1 MKEDK
6 NQDFYN
12 ETIEELYTRLESSE
26 NGLTEEEAQKRLQR
40 DGENKLAE
48 QKKKSNI
55 TLFLGQ
61 FNDFMIIL
69 LIFASIFSAV
79 ISYVRH
85 ESYID
90 SIIIIVI
97 VIINAILSFIQ
108 EKKADVAIQE
118 LNKMFVTNNYVIRN
132 GVKESIDVR
141 NIVIGDII
149 ELEAGDYV
157 AADARIISSEG
168 LEINESTLTGESK
181 SIKKDNANINVKKE
195 LYERKNMVFAGC
207 NVTNGHA
214 FVLVCATGMNTELGK
229 IATSLIDKKADITP
243 LQKKVNQ
250 ISKVLTY
257 IVLAIIILMMLLG
270 LWMNHDFF
278 DILMLSISLAVAAIP
293 EGMSSIITIILSLGM
308 ASMAKKN
315 VIIRKMASVE
325 TLGSTDIICSDK
337 TGTIT
342 QNKMLVKSI
351 YVNEK
356 LYNEEENVPDDD
368 LLKWCASLCQNV
380 VKNGDIY
387 IGDETEV
394 SIYKYLEKV
403 NFPLDNAK
411 KRLKEYPFDSDRKM
425 MSTIN
430 DIDGKTYSFTKGSL
444 DSVINNCSYYIE
456 NGKIEKINLEYK
468 QKIYDIEKDQSA
480 KSLRLLAFAFKDME
494 INDPESNMIFIGLIG
509 MMDPPRES
517 VPSAISICHKA
528 GLKPIMITG
537 DSINTAIAI
546 AKAVNI
552 IDIDDKAI
560 EGYEVDKMT
569 DDQLLKAV
577 THYQVYARITPNTK
591 LRIVEALQSQGYV
604 VAMTGDGVND
614 APAIQKA
621 DIGIGMGITGTEVVK
636 KVADCILVD
645 DSFSTIVDGVE
656 EGRRITSNIKKVILY
671 LLAGN
676 IIEVI
681 LVFASMLMNMEMFST
696 LQLLWINLVTD
707 SVPAIMLAFEKPD
720 NDVMSNN
727 PCNRANSSFFTPFL
741 TSKIVIGAIIKSS
754 IMILLFIYFAKTY
767 NANIA
772 GSLMFIF
779 LIVNELLYA
788 LSCRNLKKSVLNKH
802 IFENKRLTL
811 GIGILIL
818 IQIIVLTTRLS
829 QFFVVDNIGI
839 NNILIVLG
847 ICLLLF
853 IISEM
858 VKPLYTKFFKDYT
871 EVKQNE

>member
-1 MKEDK
+1 MREEKK
-6 NQDFYN
+6 LNVYN
-12 ETIEELYTRLESSE
+12 ETIDELYKRLETTE
-26 NGLTEEEAQKRLQR
+26 RGLTDEVAQKRLLR
-40 DGENKLAE
+40 DGENKLTE
-48 QKKKSNI
+48 KKRKSNI
-55 TLFLGQ
+55 ALFFGQ

-79 ISYVRH
+79 ISYIRN
-85 ESYID
+85 ESYVD

-97 VIINAILSFIQ
+97 VVINAILSFIQ

-132 GVKESIDVR
+132 GVKKSIDVR
-141 NIVIGDII
+141 NVVVGDIL

-157 AADARIISSEG
+157 SADARIITSES

-181 SIKKDNANINVKKE
+181 SIKKDNANINTEKE

-214 FVLVCATGMNTELGK
+214 FVVVSSTGMNTELGK
-229 IATSLIDKKADITP
+229 IATSLIDKKSDITP

-250 ISKVLTY
+250 ISKILTY
-257 IVLAIIILMMLLG
+257 IILAIIVIMMAVGLLMK
-270 LWMNHDFF
+270 NDFF

-308 ASMAKKN
+308 TAMAKRN

-351 YVNEK
+351 YVNEQ
-356 LYNEEENVPDDD
+356 LYTDEDNIPNAE
-368 LLKWCASLCQNV
+368 LLMRCAKNCQNV
-380 VKNGDIY
+380 VKNNDIY
-387 IGDETEV
+387 MGDETEV
-394 SIYKYLEKV
+394 SIYKYLEKITNNQV
-403 NFPLDNAK
+403 YVD
-411 KRLKEYPFDSDRKM
+411 KRIKEYPFDSDRKM

-430 DIDGKTYSFTKGSL
+430 QIDNKSYSFTKGSL
-444 DSVINNCSYYIE
+444 DSIINNCTHYIL
-456 NGKIEKINLEYK
+456 NGKMYMMSPEYRQKIFEIEKE
-468 QKIYDIEKDQSA
+468 QSA
-480 KSLRLLAFAFKDME
+480 KSLRLLAFAYKFE
-494 INDPESNMIFIGLIG
+494 NVEYPEEDMIFLGLIG

-517 VPSAISICHKA
+517 VPNAIATCHKA

-546 AKAVNI
+546 AKSVNI
-552 IDIDDKAI
+552 IDTDDKAI
-560 EGYEVDKMT
+560 EGKIVDKMT
-569 DDQLLKAV
+569 DDELVEAV
-577 THYQVYARITPNTK
+577 KYYQVYARISPNTK

-656 EGRRITSNIKKVILY
+656 EGRRITANIKKVILY

-676 IIEVI
+676 IVEVI
-681 LVFASMLMNMEMFST
+681 LVFVSMLLNMEMFTT

-707 SVPAIMLAFEKPD
+707 SIPAIMLAFEKSD
-720 NDVMSNN
+720 SDVMENSPSN
-727 PCNRANSSFFTPFL
+727 RSNSSFFTPFL
-741 TSKIVIGAIIKSS
+741 TSKIVISAIFKSI
-754 IMILLFIYFAKTY
+754 IMIVLFIYYAKTQD
-767 NANIA
+767 ANIA
-772 GSLMFIF
+772 GSLMFIY
-779 LIVNELLYA
+779 LVANELLYS
-788 LSCRNLKKSVLNKH
+788 LSCRNLKKSVLNKNL
-802 IFENKRLTL
+802 FDNKRLSL
-811 GIGILIL
+811 GVGILMIV
-818 IQIIVLTTRLS
+818 QVIVLTTGLS
-829 QFFVVDNIGI
+829 KFFIVDGIGI
-839 NNILIVLG
+839 INVLIVLG
-847 ICLLLF
+847 ICLITFVIGEL
-853 IISEM
+853 IKPIY
-858 VKPLYTKFFKDYT
+858 VKLFKDYT
-871 EVKQNE
+871 EVK

>member
-1 MKEDK
+1 MREEKK
-6 NQDFYN
+6 LNVYN
-12 ETIEELYTRLESSE
+12 ETIDELYKRLETTE
-26 NGLTEEEAQKRLQR
+26 RGLTDEEAQKRLLR
-40 DGENKLAE
+40 DGENKLTE
-48 QKKKSNI
+48 KKRKSNI
-55 TLFLGQ
+55 ALFFGQ

-79 ISYVRH
+79 ISYIRN
-85 ESYID
+85 ESYVD

-97 VIINAILSFIQ
+97 VVINAILSFIQ

-132 GVKESIDVR
+132 GVKKSIDVR
-141 NIVIGDII
+141 NVVVGDIL

-157 AADARIISSEG
+157 SADARIITSEG

-181 SIKKDNANINVKKE
+181 SIKKDNANINTEKE

-214 FVLVCATGMNTELGK
+214 FVVVSSTGMNTELGK
-229 IATSLIDKKADITP
+229 IATSLIDKKSDITP

-257 IVLAIIILMMLLG
+257 IILAIIVIMMAVGLLMK
-270 LWMNHDFF
+270 NDFF

-308 ASMAKKN
+308 TAMAKRN

-351 YVNEK
+351 YVNEQ
-356 LYNEEENVPDDD
+356 LYTDEDNIPNAE
-368 LLKWCASLCQNV
+368 LLMRCAKNCQNV
-380 VKNGDIY
+380 VKNNDIY
-387 IGDETEV
+387 MGDETEV
-394 SIYKYLEKV
+394 SIYKYLEKITNNQV
-403 NFPLDNAK
+403 YVDQ
-411 KRLKEYPFDSDRKM
+411 RIKEYPFDSDRKM

-430 DIDGKTYSFTKGSL
+430 QIDNKSYSFTKGSL
-444 DSVINNCSYYIE
+444 DSIINNCTHYIL
-456 NGKIEKINLEYK
+456 NGKMYMMSPEYRQKIFEIEKE
-468 QKIYDIEKDQSA
+468 QSA
-480 KSLRLLAFAFKDME
+480 KSLRLLAFAYKFE
-494 INDPESNMIFIGLIG
+494 NVEYPEEDMIFLGLIG

-517 VPSAISICHKA
+517 VPNAIATCHKA

-546 AKAVNI
+546 AKSVNI
-552 IDIDDKAI
+552 IDTDDKAI
-560 EGYEVDKMT
+560 EGKIVDKMT
-569 DDQLLKAV
+569 DDELVEAV
-577 THYQVYARITPNTK
+577 KYYQVYARISPNTK

-656 EGRRITSNIKKVILY
+656 EGRRITANIKKVILY

-676 IIEVI
+676 IVEVI
-681 LVFASMLMNMEMFST
+681 LVFVSMLLNMEMFTT

-707 SVPAIMLAFEKPD
+707 SIPAIMLAFEKSD
-720 NDVMSNN
+720 SDVMENSPSN
-727 PCNRANSSFFTPFL
+727 RSNSSFFTPFL
-741 TSKIVIGAIIKSS
+741 TSKIVISAIFKSI
-754 IMILLFIYFAKTY
+754 IMIALFIYYAKTQD
-767 NANIA
+767 ANIA
-772 GSLMFIF
+772 GSLMFIY
-779 LIVNELLYA
+779 LVANELLYS
-788 LSCRNLKKSVLNKH
+788 LSCRNLKKSVLNKNL
-802 IFENKRLTL
+802 FDNKRLSL
-811 GIGILIL
+811 GVGILMIV
-818 IQIIVLTTRLS
+818 QVIVLTTGLS
-829 QFFVVDNIGI
+829 KFFIVDGIGI
-839 NNILIVLG
+839 INVLIVLG
-847 ICLLLF
+847 ICLITFVIGEL
-853 IISEM
+853 IKPIY
-858 VKPLYTKFFKDYT
+858 VKLFKDYT
-871 EVKQNE
+871 EVK

>member
-1 MKEDK
+1 MREEKK
-6 NQDFYN
+6 LNVYN
-12 ETIEELYTRLESSE
+12 ETIDELYKRLETTE
-26 NGLTEEEAQKRLQR
+26 RGLTDEEAQKRLLR
-40 DGENKLAE
+40 DGENKLTE
-48 QKKKSNI
+48 KKRKSNI
-55 TLFLGQ
+55 ALFFGQ

-79 ISYVRH
+79 ISYIRN
-85 ESYID
+85 ESYVD

-97 VIINAILSFIQ
+97 VVINAILSFIQ

-132 GVKESIDVR
+132 GVKKSIDVR
-141 NIVIGDII
+141 NVVVGDIL

-157 AADARIISSEG
+157 SADARIITSES

-181 SIKKDNANINVKKE
+181 SIKKDNANINTEKE

-214 FVLVCATGMNTELGK
+214 FVVVSSTGMNTELGK
-229 IATSLIDKKADITP
+229 IATSLIDKKSDITP

-257 IVLAIIILMMLLG
+257 IILAIIVIMMAVGLLMK
-270 LWMNHDFF
+270 NDFF

-308 ASMAKKN
+308 TAMAKRN

-351 YVNEK
+351 YVNEQ
-356 LYNEEENVPDDD
+356 LYTDEDNIPNAE
-368 LLKWCASLCQNV
+368 LLMRCAKNCQNV
-380 VKNGDIY
+380 VKNNDIY
-387 IGDETEV
+387 MGDETEV
-394 SIYKYLEKV
+394 SIYKYLEKITNNQV
-403 NFPLDNAK
+403 YVDQ
-411 KRLKEYPFDSDRKM
+411 RIKEYPFDSDRKM

-430 DIDGKTYSFTKGSL
+430 QIDNKSYSFTKGSL
-444 DSVINNCSYYIE
+444 DSIINNCTHYIL
-456 NGKIEKINLEYK
+456 NGKMYMMSPEYRQKIFEIEKE
-468 QKIYDIEKDQSA
+468 QSA
-480 KSLRLLAFAFKDME
+480 KSLRLLAFAYKFE
-494 INDPESNMIFIGLIG
+494 NVEYPEEDMIFLGLIG

-517 VPSAISICHKA
+517 VPNAIATCHKA

-546 AKAVNI
+546 AKSVNI
-552 IDIDDKAI
+552 IDTDDKAI
-560 EGYEVDKMT
+560 EGKIVDKMT
-569 DDQLLKAV
+569 DDELVEAV
-577 THYQVYARITPNTK
+577 KYYQVYARISPNTK

-656 EGRRITSNIKKVILY
+656 EGRRITANIKKVILY

-676 IIEVI
+676 IVEVI
-681 LVFASMLMNMEMFST
+681 LVFVSMLLNMEMFTT

-707 SVPAIMLAFEKPD
+707 SIPAIMLAFEKSD
-720 NDVMSNN
+720 SDVMENSPSN
-727 PCNRANSSFFTPFL
+727 RSNSSFFTPFL
-741 TSKIVIGAIIKSS
+741 TSKIVISAIFKSI
-754 IMILLFIYFAKTY
+754 IMIALFTYYAKTQD
-767 NANIA
+767 ANIA
-772 GSLMFIF
+772 GSLMFIY
-779 LIVNELLYA
+779 LVANELLYS
-788 LSCRNLKKSVLNKH
+788 LSCRNLKKSVLNKNL
-802 IFENKRLTL
+802 FDNKRLSL
-811 GIGILIL
+811 GVGILMIV
-818 IQIIVLTTRLS
+818 QVIVLTTGLS
-829 QFFVVDNIGI
+829 KFFIVDGIGI
-839 NNILIVLG
+839 INVLIVLG
-847 ICLLLF
+847 ICLITFVIGEL
-853 IISEM
+853 IKPIY
-858 VKPLYTKFFKDYT
+858 VKLFKDYT
-871 EVKQNE
+871 EVK

>member
-1 MKEDK
+1 MREEKK
-6 NQDFYN
+6 LNVYN
-12 ETIEELYTRLESSE
+12 ETIDELYKRLETTE
-26 NGLTEEEAQKRLQR
+26 RGLTDEEAQKRLLR
-40 DGENKLAE
+40 DGENKLTE
-48 QKKKSNI
+48 KKRKSNI
-55 TLFLGQ
+55 ALFFGQ

-79 ISYVRH
+79 ISYIRN
-85 ESYID
+85 ESYVD

-97 VIINAILSFIQ
+97 VVINAILSFIQ

-132 GVKESIDVR
+132 GVKKSIDVR
-141 NIVIGDII
+141 NVVVGDIL

-157 AADARIISSEG
+157 SADARIITSEG

-181 SIKKDNANINVKKE
+181 SIKKDNANINTEKE

-214 FVLVCATGMNTELGK
+214 FVVVSSTGMNTELGK
-229 IATSLIDKKADITP
+229 IATSLIDKKSDITP

-250 ISKVLTY
+250 ISKILTY
-257 IVLAIIILMMLLG
+257 IILAIIVIMMAVGLLMK
-270 LWMNHDFF
+270 NDFF

-308 ASMAKKN
+308 TAMAKRN

-351 YVNEK
+351 YVNEQ
-356 LYNEEENVPDDD
+356 LYTDEDNIPNAE
-368 LLKWCASLCQNV
+368 LLMRCAKNCQNV
-380 VKNGDIY
+380 VKNNDIY
-387 IGDETEV
+387 MGDETEV
-394 SIYKYLEKV
+394 SIYKYLEKITNNQV
-403 NFPLDNAK
+403 YVDQ
-411 KRLKEYPFDSDRKM
+411 RIKEYPFDSDRKM

-430 DIDGKTYSFTKGSL
+430 QIDNKSYSFTKGSL
-444 DSVINNCSYYIE
+444 DSIINNCTHYIL
-456 NGKIEKINLEYK
+456 NGKMYMMSPEYRQKIFEIEKE
-468 QKIYDIEKDQSA
+468 QSA
-480 KSLRLLAFAFKDME
+480 KSLRLLAFAYKFE
-494 INDPESNMIFIGLIG
+494 NVEYPEEDMIFLGLIG

-517 VPSAISICHKA
+517 VPNAIATCHKA

-546 AKAVNI
+546 AKSVNI
-552 IDIDDKAI
+552 IDTDDKAI
-560 EGYEVDKMT
+560 EGKIVDKMT
-569 DDQLLKAV
+569 DDELVEAV
-577 THYQVYARITPNTK
+577 KYYQVYARISPNTK

-656 EGRRITSNIKKVILY
+656 EGRRITANIKKVILY

-676 IIEVI
+676 IVEVI
-681 LVFASMLMNMEMFST
+681 LVFVSMLLNMEMFTT

-707 SVPAIMLAFEKPD
+707 SIPAIMLAFEKSD
-720 NDVMSNN
+720 SDVMENSPSN
-727 PCNRANSSFFTPFL
+727 RSNSSFFTPFL
-741 TSKIVIGAIIKSS
+741 TSKIVISAIFKSI
-754 IMILLFIYFAKTY
+754 IMIVLFIYYAKTQD
-767 NANIA
+767 ANIA
-772 GSLMFIF
+772 GSLMFIY
-779 LIVNELLYA
+779 LVANELLYS
-788 LSCRNLKKSVLNKH
+788 LSCRNLKKSVLNKNL
-802 IFENKRLTL
+802 FDNKRLSLGVGILMIVQVIILTTGL
-811 GIGILIL
+811 SKFFIVDGIGIIN
-818 IQIIVLTTRLS
+818 VLT
-829 QFFVVDNIGI
+829 
-839 NNILIVLG
+839 VLG
-847 ICLLLF
+847 ICLITFVIGEL
-853 IISEM
+853 IKPIY
-858 VKPLYTKFFKDYT
+858 VKLFKDYT
-871 EVKQNE
+871 EVK

>member
-1 MKEDK
+1 MKEEK
-6 NQDFYN
+6 KLNVYN
-12 ETIEELYTRLESSE
+12 ETIDELYKRLETTE
-26 NGLTEEEAQKRLQR
+26 KGLTEEEAQKRLLR
-40 DGENKLAE
+40 DGENKLTE
-48 QKKKSNI
+48 KKRKSNI
-55 TLFLGQ
+55 ALFFGQ

-79 ISYVRH
+79 ISYVRN
-85 ESYID
+85 ESYVD

-97 VIINAILSFIQ
+97 VVINAILSFIQ

-132 GVKESIDVR
+132 GVKKSIDVR
-141 NIVIGDII
+141 NVVVGDIL

-157 AADARIISSEG
+157 SADARIITSEG

-181 SIKKDNANINVKKE
+181 SIKKDNANINTEKE

-214 FVLVCATGMNTELGK
+214 FVVVSSTGMNTELGK
-229 IATSLIDKKADITP
+229 IATSLIDKKSDITP

-257 IVLAIIILMMLLG
+257 IILAIIVIMMAVGLLMK
-270 LWMNHDFF
+270 NDFF

-308 ASMAKKN
+308 TAMAKRN

-351 YVNEK
+351 YVNEQ
-356 LYNEEENVPDDD
+356 LYTEEDNIPNAE
-368 LLKWCASLCQNV
+368 LLMRCAKNCQNV
-380 VKNGDIY
+380 VKNNDIY
-387 IGDETEV
+387 MGDETEV
-394 SIYKYLEKV
+394 SIYKYLEKITNNQV
-403 NFPLDNAK
+403 CIDH
-411 KRLKEYPFDSDRKM
+411 RIKEYPFDSDRKM

-430 DIDGKTYSFTKGSL
+430 QIDNKSYSFTKGSL
-444 DSVINNCSYYIE
+444 DSIINNCTHYIL
-456 NGKIEKINLEYK
+456 NGKMYMMNSEYRQKIFEIEKE
-468 QKIYDIEKDQSA
+468 QSA
-480 KSLRLLAFAFKDME
+480 KSLRLLAFAYKSNNLE
-494 INDPESNMIFIGLIG
+494 HPEEEMIFLGLIG

-517 VPSAISICHKA
+517 VPNAIATCHKA

-546 AKAVNI
+546 AKSVNI
-552 IDIDDKAI
+552 IDTNDKAI
-560 EGYEVDKMT
+560 EGKIVDKMT
-569 DDQLLKAV
+569 DDELVEAV
-577 THYQVYARITPNTK
+577 KYYQVYARISPNTK

-621 DIGIGMGITGTEVVK
+621 DIGIGMGVTGTEVVK

-656 EGRRITSNIKKVILY
+656 EGRRITANIKKVILY

-681 LVFASMLMNMEMFST
+681 LVFVSMLLNMEMFTT

-707 SVPAIMLAFEKPD
+707 SIPAIMLAFEKSD
-720 NDVMSNN
+720 SDVMENTPSN
-727 PCNRANSSFFTPFL
+727 RSNSSFFTPFL
-741 TSKIVIGAIIKSS
+741 TSKIVISAIFKSI
-754 IMILLFIYFAKTY
+754 IMIALFIYYAKTQD
-767 NANIA
+767 ANIA
-772 GSLMFIF
+772 GSLMFIY
-779 LIVNELLYA
+779 LVANELLYSF
-788 LSCRNLKKSVLNKH
+788 SCRNLKKSVLNKNL
-802 IFENKRLTL
+802 FDNKRLSL
-811 GIGILIL
+811 GVGILMI
-818 IQIIVLTTRLS
+818 IQVVVLTTGLS
-829 QFFVVDNIGI
+829 KFFIVDGI
-839 NNILIVLG
+839 RIVNVLMVLG
-847 ICLLLF
+847 ICLITFVLGEL
-853 IISEM
+853 IKPIY
-858 VKPLYTKFFKDYT
+858 VKLFKDYT
-871 EVKQNE
+871 EVK

>member
-1 MKEDK
+1 MREEKK
-6 NQDFYN
+6 LNVYN
-12 ETIEELYTRLESSE
+12 ETIDELYKRLETTE
-26 NGLTEEEAQKRLQR
+26 RGLTDEEVQKRLLR
-40 DGENKLAE
+40 DGENKLTE
-48 QKKKSNI
+48 KKRKSNI
-55 TLFLGQ
+55 ALFFGQ

-79 ISYVRH
+79 ISYIRN
-85 ESYID
+85 ESYVD

-97 VIINAILSFIQ
+97 VVINAILSFIQ

-132 GVKESIDVR
+132 GVKKSIDVR
-141 NIVIGDII
+141 NVVVGDIL

-157 AADARIISSEG
+157 SADARIITSDG

-181 SIKKDNANINVKKE
+181 SIKKDNANINTEKE

-214 FVLVCATGMNTELGK
+214 FVVVSSTGMNTELGK
-229 IATSLIDKKADITP
+229 IATSLIDKKSDITP

-257 IVLAIIILMMLLG
+257 IILAIIVIMMAVGLLMK
-270 LWMNHDFF
+270 NDFF

-308 ASMAKKN
+308 TAMAKRN

-351 YVNEK
+351 YVNEQ
-356 LYNEEENVPDDD
+356 LYTDEDNIPNAE
-368 LLKWCASLCQNV
+368 LLMRCAKNCQNV
-380 VKNGDIY
+380 VKNNDIY
-387 IGDETEV
+387 MGDETEV
-394 SIYKYLEKV
+394 SIYKYLEKITNNQV
-403 NFPLDNAK
+403 YVDQ
-411 KRLKEYPFDSDRKM
+411 RIKEYPFDSDRKM

-430 DIDGKTYSFTKGSL
+430 QIDNKSYSFTKGSL
-444 DSVINNCSYYIE
+444 DSIINNCTHYIL
-456 NGKIEKINLEYK
+456 NGKMYMMSPEYRQKIFEIEKE
-468 QKIYDIEKDQSA
+468 QSA
-480 KSLRLLAFAFKDME
+480 KSLRLLAFAYKFE
-494 INDPESNMIFIGLIG
+494 NVEYPEEDMIFLGLIG

-517 VPSAISICHKA
+517 VPNAIATCHKA

-546 AKAVNI
+546 AKSVNI
-552 IDIDDKAI
+552 IDTDDKAI
-560 EGYEVDKMT
+560 EGKIVDKMT
-569 DDQLLKAV
+569 DDELVEAV
-577 THYQVYARITPNTK
+577 KYYQVYARISPNTK

-656 EGRRITSNIKKVILY
+656 EGRRITANIKKVILY

-676 IIEVI
+676 IVEVI
-681 LVFASMLMNMEMFST
+681 LVFVSMLLNMEMFTT

-707 SVPAIMLAFEKPD
+707 SIPAIMLAFEKSD
-720 NDVMSNN
+720 SDVMENSPSN
-727 PCNRANSSFFTPFL
+727 RSNSSFFTPFL
-741 TSKIVIGAIIKSS
+741 TSKIVISAIFKSI
-754 IMILLFIYFAKTY
+754 IMIALFIYYAKTQD
-767 NANIA
+767 ANIA
-772 GSLMFIF
+772 GSLMFIY
-779 LIVNELLYA
+779 LVANELLYS
-788 LSCRNLKKSVLNKH
+788 LSCRNLKKSVLNKNL
-802 IFENKRLTL
+802 FDNKRLSL
-811 GIGILIL
+811 GVGILMIV
-818 IQIIVLTTRLS
+818 QVIVLTTGLS
-829 QFFVVDNIGI
+829 KFFIVDGIGI
-839 NNILIVLG
+839 INVLIVLG
-847 ICLLLF
+847 ICLITFVIGEL
-853 IISEM
+853 IKPIY
-858 VKPLYTKFFKDYT
+858 VKLFKDYT
-871 EVKQNE
+871 EVK

>member
-1 MKEDK
+1 MREEKK
-6 NQDFYN
+6 LNVYN
-12 ETIEELYTRLESSE
+12 ETIDELYKRLETTE
-26 NGLTEEEAQKRLQR
+26 RGLTDEEAQKRLLR
-40 DGENKLAE
+40 DGENKLTE
-48 QKKKSNI
+48 KKRKSNI
-55 TLFLGQ
+55 ALFFGQ

-79 ISYVRH
+79 ISYIRN
-85 ESYID
+85 ESYVD

-97 VIINAILSFIQ
+97 VVINAILSFIQ

-132 GVKESIDVR
+132 GVKKSIDVR
-141 NIVIGDII
+141 NVVVGDIL

-157 AADARIISSEG
+157 SADARIITSDG

-181 SIKKDNANINVKKE
+181 SIKKDNANINTEKE

-214 FVLVCATGMNTELGK
+214 FVVVSSTGMNTELGK
-229 IATSLIDKKADITP
+229 IATSLIDKKSDITP

-250 ISKVLTY
+250 ISKILTY
-257 IVLAIIILMMLLG
+257 IILAIIVIMMAVGLLMK
-270 LWMNHDFF
+270 NDFF

-308 ASMAKKN
+308 TAMAKRN

-351 YVNEK
+351 YVNEQ
-356 LYNEEENVPDDD
+356 LYTDKDNIPNAE
-368 LLKWCASLCQNV
+368 LLMRCAKNCQNV
-380 VKNGDIY
+380 VKNNDIY
-387 IGDETEV
+387 MGDETEV
-394 SIYKYLEKV
+394 SIYKYLEKITNNQV
-403 NFPLDNAK
+403 YVDQ
-411 KRLKEYPFDSDRKM
+411 RIKEYPFDSDRKM

-430 DIDGKTYSFTKGSL
+430 QIDNKSYSFTKGSL
-444 DSVINNCSYYIE
+444 DSIINNCTHYIL
-456 NGKIEKINLEYK
+456 NGKMYMMSPEYRQKIFEIEKE
-468 QKIYDIEKDQSA
+468 QSA
-480 KSLRLLAFAFKDME
+480 KSLRLLAFAYKFE
-494 INDPESNMIFIGLIG
+494 NVEYPEEDMIFLGLIG

-517 VPSAISICHKA
+517 VPNAIATCHKA

-546 AKAVNI
+546 AKSVNI
-552 IDIDDKAI
+552 IDTDDKAI
-560 EGYEVDKMT
+560 EGKIVDKMT
-569 DDQLLKAV
+569 DDELVEAV
-577 THYQVYARITPNTK
+577 KYYQVYARISPNTK

-656 EGRRITSNIKKVILY
+656 EGRRITANIKKVILY

-676 IIEVI
+676 IVEVI
-681 LVFASMLMNMEMFST
+681 LVFVSMLLNMEMFTT

-707 SVPAIMLAFEKPD
+707 SIPAIMLAFEKSD
-720 NDVMSNN
+720 SDVMENSPSN
-727 PCNRANSSFFTPFL
+727 RSNSSFFTPFL
-741 TSKIVIGAIIKSS
+741 TSKIVISAIFKSI
-754 IMILLFIYFAKTY
+754 IMIVLFIYYAKTQD
-767 NANIA
+767 ANIA
-772 GSLMFIF
+772 GSLMFIY
-779 LIVNELLYA
+779 LVANELLYS
-788 LSCRNLKKSVLNKH
+788 LSCRNLKKSVLNKNL
-802 IFENKRLTL
+802 FDNKRLSL
-811 GIGILIL
+811 GVGILMIV
-818 IQIIVLTTRLS
+818 QVIVLTTGLS
-829 QFFVVDNIGI
+829 KFFIVDGIGI
-839 NNILIVLG
+839 INVLIVLG
-847 ICLLLF
+847 ICLITFVIGEL
-853 IISEM
+853 IKPIY
-858 VKPLYTKFFKDYT
+858 VKLFKDYT
-871 EVKQNE
+871 EVK

>member
-1 MKEDK
+1 MKEEK
-6 NQDFYN
+6 KLNVYN
-12 ETIEELYTRLESSE
+12 ETIDELYKRLETTE
-26 NGLTEEEAQKRLQR
+26 KGLTEEEAQKRLLR
-40 DGENKLAE
+40 DGENKLTE
-48 QKKKSNI
+48 KKRKSNI
-55 TLFLGQ
+55 ALFFGQ

-79 ISYVRH
+79 ISYVRN
-85 ESYID
+85 ESYVD

-97 VIINAILSFIQ
+97 VVINAILSFIQ

-132 GVKESIDVR
+132 GVKKSIDVR
-141 NIVIGDII
+141 NVVVGDIL

-157 AADARIISSEG
+157 SADARIITSEG

-181 SIKKDNANINVKKE
+181 SIKKDNANINTEKE

-214 FVLVCATGMNTELGK
+214 FVVVSSTGMNTELGK
-229 IATSLIDKKADITP
+229 IATSLIDKKSDITP

-257 IVLAIIILMMLLG
+257 IILAIIVIMMAVGLLMK
-270 LWMNHDFF
+270 NDFF

-308 ASMAKKN
+308 TAMAKRN

-351 YVNEK
+351 YVNEQ
-356 LYNEEENVPDDD
+356 LYTDEDNIPNAE
-368 LLKWCASLCQNV
+368 LLMRCAKNCQNV
-380 VKNGDIY
+380 VKNNDIY
-387 IGDETEV
+387 MGDETEV
-394 SIYKYLEKV
+394 SIYKYLEKITNNQV
-403 NFPLDNAK
+403 YVDQ
-411 KRLKEYPFDSDRKM
+411 RIKEYPFDSDRKM

-430 DIDGKTYSFTKGSL
+430 QIDNKSYSFTKGSL
-444 DSVINNCSYYIE
+444 DSIINNCTHYIL
-456 NGKIEKINLEYK
+456 NGKMYMMNSEYRQKIFEIEKE
-468 QKIYDIEKDQSA
+468 QSA
-480 KSLRLLAFAFKDME
+480 KSLRLLAFAYKFE
-494 INDPESNMIFIGLIG
+494 NVEYPEEDMIFLGLIG

-517 VPSAISICHKA
+517 VPNAIATCHKA

-546 AKAVNI
+546 AKSVNI
-552 IDIDDKAI
+552 IDTNDKAI
-560 EGYEVDKMT
+560 EGKIVDKMT
-569 DDQLLKAV
+569 DDELVEAIKY
-577 THYQVYARITPNTK
+577 YQVYARISPNTK

-621 DIGIGMGITGTEVVK
+621 DIGIGMGVTGTEVVK

-656 EGRRITSNIKKVILY
+656 EGRRITANIKKVILY

-676 IIEVI
+676 IVEVI
-681 LVFASMLMNMEMFST
+681 LVFVSMLLNMEMFTT

-707 SVPAIMLAFEKPD
+707 SIPAIMLAFEKSD
-720 NDVMSNN
+720 SDVMENTPSN
-727 PCNRANSSFFTPFL
+727 RSNSSFFTPFL
-741 TSKIVIGAIIKSS
+741 TSKIVISAIFKSI
-754 IMILLFIYFAKTY
+754 IMIALFIYYAKTQD
-767 NANIA
+767 ANIA
-772 GSLMFIF
+772 GSLMFIY
-779 LIVNELLYA
+779 LVANELLYSF
-788 LSCRNLKKSVLNKH
+788 SCRNLKKSVLNKNL
-802 IFENKRLTL
+802 FDNKRLSL
-811 GIGILIL
+811 GVGILMI
-818 IQIIVLTTRLS
+818 IQVVVLTTGLS
-829 QFFVVDNIGI
+829 KFFIVDGI
-839 NNILIVLG
+839 RIVNVLMVLG
-847 ICLLLF
+847 ICLITFVLGEL
-853 IISEM
+853 IKPIY
-858 VKPLYTKFFKDYT
+858 VKLFKDYT
-871 EVKQNE
+871 EVK

>member
-1 MKEDK
+1 MREEKK
-6 NQDFYN
+6 LNVYN
-12 ETIEELYTRLESSE
+12 ETIDELYKRLETTE
-26 NGLTEEEAQKRLQR
+26 RGLTDEEAQKRLLR
-40 DGENKLAE
+40 DGENKLTE
-48 QKKKSNI
+48 KKRKSNI
-55 TLFLGQ
+55 ALFFGQ

-69 LIFASIFSAV
+69 LIFASIFSSV
-79 ISYVRH
+79 ISYIRN
-85 ESYID
+85 ESYVD

-97 VIINAILSFIQ
+97 VVINAILSFIQ

-132 GVKESIDVR
+132 GVKKSIDVR
-141 NIVIGDII
+141 NVVVGDIL

-157 AADARIISSEG
+157 SADARIITSEG

-181 SIKKDNANINVKKE
+181 SIKKDNANINTEKE

-214 FVLVCATGMNTELGK
+214 FVVVSSTGMNTELGK
-229 IATSLIDKKADITP
+229 IATSLIDKKSDITP

-257 IVLAIIILMMLLG
+257 IILAIIVIMMAVGLLMK
-270 LWMNHDFF
+270 NDFF

-308 ASMAKKN
+308 TAMAKRN

-351 YVNEK
+351 YVNEQ
-356 LYNEEENVPDDD
+356 LYTDEDNIPNAE
-368 LLKWCASLCQNV
+368 LLMRCAKNCQNV
-380 VKNGDIY
+380 VKNNDIY
-387 IGDETEV
+387 MGDETEV
-394 SIYKYLEKV
+394 SIYKYLEKITNNQV
-403 NFPLDNAK
+403 YVDQ
-411 KRLKEYPFDSDRKM
+411 RIKEYPFDSDRKM

-430 DIDGKTYSFTKGSL
+430 QIDNKSYSFTKGSL
-444 DSVINNCSYYIE
+444 DSIINNCTHYIL
-456 NGKIEKINLEYK
+456 NGKMYMMSPEYRQKIFEIEKE
-468 QKIYDIEKDQSA
+468 QSA
-480 KSLRLLAFAFKDME
+480 KSLRLLAFAYKFE
-494 INDPESNMIFIGLIG
+494 NVEYPEEDMIFLGLIG

-517 VPSAISICHKA
+517 VPNAIATCHKA

-546 AKAVNI
+546 AKSVNI
-552 IDIDDKAI
+552 IDTDDKAI
-560 EGYEVDKMT
+560 EGKIVDKMT
-569 DDQLLKAV
+569 DDELVEAV
-577 THYQVYARITPNTK
+577 KYYQVYARISPNTK

-656 EGRRITSNIKKVILY
+656 EGRRITANIKKVILY

-676 IIEVI
+676 IVEVI
-681 LVFASMLMNMEMFST
+681 LVFVSMLLNMEMFTT

-707 SVPAIMLAFEKPD
+707 SIPAIMLAFEKSD
-720 NDVMSNN
+720 SDVMENSPSN
-727 PCNRANSSFFTPFL
+727 RSNSSFFTPFL
-741 TSKIVIGAIIKSS
+741 TSKIVISAIFKSI
-754 IMILLFIYFAKTY
+754 IMIALFIYYAKTQD
-767 NANIA
+767 ANIA
-772 GSLMFIF
+772 GSLMFIY
-779 LIVNELLYA
+779 LVANELLYS
-788 LSCRNLKKSVLNKH
+788 LSCRNLKKSVLNKNL
-802 IFENKRLTL
+802 FDNKRLSL
-811 GIGILIL
+811 GVGILMIV
-818 IQIIVLTTRLS
+818 QVIVLTTGLS
-829 QFFVVDNIGI
+829 KFFIVDGIGI
-839 NNILIVLG
+839 INVLIVLG
-847 ICLLLF
+847 ICLITFVIGEL
-853 IISEM
+853 IKPIY
-858 VKPLYTKFFKDYT
+858 VKLFKDYT
-871 EVKQNE
+871 EVK